1 MDSVTPISP
10 ATNGAEIPLDVLEVI
25 FTSLMPYELA
35 VCCRV
40 SRAVHALAFEALY
53 RDLRPNR
60 RNVMA
65 LSLKLSSE
73 PHLARRVRSFI
84 LHDTGVDMYLGV
96 ISDALARLPRLSV
109 LVLDIG
115 PLSSWILPKGAPC
128 PFSLHTFASG
138 FLYDNSLAA
147 FLETQKNLRHL
158 TVSSPNPPHILH
170 SVSARLLPNLVSLC
184 APLSVAEVFVPGR
197 RIRDLTTS
205 CIPHPDAPLLSSLTE
220 SRAPKGIERLMLNY
234 SYLKFVG
241 CDALA
246 EALPGLSNLF
256 IDADTIRPD
265 DEESLNELIE
275 WIEEYLSYTKDLEYL
290 NVRFFPMLSATPCQE
305 LDFSTMI
312 TSIFSRSTSLLFVII
327 SFYSLKAKYVCKRIA
342 GQDWCIVNG

>member
-1 MDSVTPISP
+1 MESATPT
-10 ATNGAEIPLDVLEVI
+10 ATPPNGAEIPLDILEVI

-35 VCCRV
+35 MCCRV
-40 SRAVHALAFEALY
+40 SRAVNALAFEALY

-73 PHLARRVRSFI
+73 PHLARRVRSFV

-109 LVLDIG
+109 LILDIG
-115 PLSSWILPKGAPC
+115 PLSSWILPKGTLC

-138 FLYDNSLAA
+138 FCYDNPLAA

-158 TVSSPNPPHILH
+158 TVSSPHSPHILH
-170 SVSARLLPNLVSLC
+170 SISTRLLPNLVSLC
-184 APLSVAEVFVPGR
+184 APLTVAEVFVPGR

-205 CIPHPDAPLLSSLTE
+205 CLPHPDAPSLASLTE
-220 SRAPKGIERLMLNY
+220 SRAPKGIERLKLNY
-234 SYLKFVG
+234 AYLKFVG

-246 EALPGLSNLF
+246 EALPGLSNL
-256 IDADTIRPD
+256 ILDADTIRPD
-265 DEESLNELIE
+265 DEEVSIE
-275 WIEEYLSYTKDLEYL
+275 FLT
-290 NVRFFPMLSATPCQE
+290 FP
-305 LDFSTMI
+305 DK
-312 TSIFSRSTSLLFVII
+312 LF
-327 SFYSLKAKYVCKRIA
+327 
-342 GQDWCIVNG
+342 